1 MKQLRYELQVG
12 SSGFALIPLLPA
24 LHSGVVIGD
33 VVVVVVHIVVVVVV
47 VVGAFVVEVVI
58 GLAEGMM
65 GQSAQ

>member
-1 MKQLRYELQVG
+1 MQVG
-12 SSGFALIPLLPA
+12 SSGFALIPTLPA

-33 VVVVVVHIVVVVVV
+33 VVVVVVHIVVLVPGVVVV
-47 VVGAFVVEVVI
+47 VVLVGAFVVVVVI